1 MKEFQA
7 WLRCAKGTIRKAFRY
22 PSVREPLRAPK
33 LDTGP
38 GKEIAI
44 KVVEFEQAAARNRA
58 VVGEGEQ
65 MRALLS
71 RTLSTIETGG
81 LHDAQR
87 T

>member
-1 MKEFQA
+1 MNHFSS
-7 WLRCAKGTIRKAFRY
+7 WLRCAKGTVRKAFSH
-22 PSVREPLRAPK
+22 PSEREPLRAPR

-38 GKEIAI
+38 GKEIAT

-58 VVGEGEQ
+58 VVSDGEE

-71 RTLSTIETGG
+71 RTLASIETGG